1 VGRAALPARVFRQNR
16 WVLSCSLR
24 QKGLCPENHK
34 LLAVMMPIKP
44 SCSTSR
50 ITGEDARLL
59 SERKIGALPAVE
71 DGKLQIARRL

>member
-1 VGRAALPARVFRQNR
+1 
-16 WVLSCSLR
+16 
-24 QKGLCPENHK
+24 
-34 LLAVMMPIKP
+34 MMPIKP